1 MSDHKKPPQT
11 TPNEGLDPKAPR
23 PEKDD
28 QRLRD
33 TGRPA
38 HPDERQRGDR

>member
-1 MSDHKKPPQT
+1 MPDKKKTPQP
-11 TPNEGLDPKAPR
+11 TPNEGLNPKAPR

-28 QRLRD
+28 QHLRD

-38 HPDERQRGDR
+38 HPDERERSER